1 MAVVTG
7 TFTTATPVGNREK
20 LSDVVSMITPRDTPI
35 YSDIPKPDD
44 IDRAF
49 FEWEIDTL
57 AAPAANA
64 QLEGDVFTFATVS
77 PVTRVGE
84 YTQILRKD
92 WSISASQESSNNA
105 GNAEKR
111 KRVQL
116 KRGIEIRKDVE
127 FSIVSNVASVGG
139 QTRIS
144 GGLPSWIT
152 TNASRGA
159 GGSNGGY
166 SSGTKL
172 TVAETTGTQRAFTQ
186 ALLDA
191 VMQSAYAAGADVKKA
206 YVSPYA
212 KGVFVTFMS
221 NSNVASYRYMAESG
235 NKNKIIS
242 NADIYASPWGEI
254 EIVPNRVMAASAAVA
269 RRVFLVDPE
278 MLGWAWFRE
287 IANVPNLAKIADSEQ
302 GVIIGEGGL
311 KAFNEAGCGVV
322 ADIFGLTSAS

>member
-7 TFTTATPVGNREK
+7 TFTTATPVGNRES
-20 LSDVVSMITPRDTPI
+20 LSDVISMITPRDTPI
-35 YSDIPKPDD
+35 YSDIAHPSV
-44 IDRAF
+44 DRAF

-57 AAPAANA
+57 NSPVSNT
-64 QLEGDVFTFATVS
+64 QLEGDTFTFATVS
-77 PVTRVGE
+77 PVTRVAE

-92 WSISASQESSNNA
+92 WSISASQEASDNA
-105 GNAEKR
+105 GDAEKR

-127 FSIVSNVASVGG
+127 LSIVTNVASVGG
-139 QTRIS
+139 QTRVS
-144 GGLPSWIT
+144 GGLPSWLT
-152 TNASRGA
+152 SNVSRGA
-159 GGSNGGY
+159 TGSNGGY

-186 ALLDA
+186 TLLDA
-191 VMQSAYAAGADVKKA
+191 VMQSCYQSGADVKKA

-212 KGVFVTFMS
+212 KGVFVSFMS
-221 NSNVASYRYMAESG
+221 NANVATFRYMTESG
-235 NKNKIIS
+235 NNNKLVS

-254 EIVPNRVMAASAAVA
+254 EVVPNRVMATSAAVA

-278 MLGWAWFRE
+278 MLGWAWFRP
-287 IANVPNLAKIADSEQ
+287 IQNVPNLAKVADSEQ

-311 KAFNEAGCGVV
+311 KVNNEAGCGVV
-322 ADIFGLTSAS
+322 ADIFGLTAST

>member
-7 TFTTATPVGNREK
+7 TFTTATPVGNREA
-20 LSDVVSMITPRDTPI
+20 LSDVISMITPRDTPI
-35 YSDIPKPDD
+35 YSDISHPSV
-44 IDRAF
+44 DRAF

-64 QLEGDVFTFATVS
+64 QLEGDTFTFATVS
-77 PVTRVGE
+77 PVTRVAE

-116 KRGIEIRKDVE
+116 KRGIEIKKDVE

-144 GGLPSWIT
+144 GGLPSWLT
-152 TNASRGA
+152 TNVSRDA
-159 GGSNGGY
+159 GGANGGY
-166 SSGTKL
+166 NSGTKL
-172 TVAETTGTQRAFTQ
+172 TVAATNGTQRAFTQ

-191 VMQSAYAAGADVKKA
+191 VMQQAYASGADVKKA
-206 YVSPYA
+206 YLSPYA

-221 NSNVASYRYMAESG
+221 NTNVASFRYMAQSG
-235 NKNKIIS
+235 DNNKIVS

-254 EIVPNRVMAASAAVA
+254 EIAPNRVMATSAGVA
-269 RRVFLVDPE
+269 RNVFLVDPE
-278 MLGWAWFRE
+278 MAAWAWFRN

-302 GVIIGEGGL
+302 GVILGEGGL
-311 KAFNEAGCGVV
+311 KMVNEAGCGVV
-322 ADIFGLTSAS
+322 ADIYGLTAST

>member
-7 TFTTATPVGNREK
+7 TFTTATPVGNRES
-20 LSDVVSMITPRDTPI
+20 LSDVVNMITPRDTPI
-35 YSDIPKPDD
+35 YSAIPHPSE
-44 IDRAF
+44 DRSL

-57 AAPAANA
+57 AAPGANA
-64 QLEGDVFTFATVS
+64 QLEGDTFTFATVS
-77 PVTRVGE
+77 PVTRAKE

-92 WSISASQESSNNA
+92 WSISGSQEASKNA

-116 KRGIEIRKDVE
+116 KRGIEIKKDVE

-166 SSGTKL
+166 NTGTGL
-172 TVAETTGTQRAFTQ
+172 TVAETTGTLRAFTQ
-186 ALLDA
+186 TLLDA
-191 VMQSAYAAGADVKKA
+191 VMQSCYSAGANVKKA
-206 YVSPYA
+206 YLSPYN

-221 NSNVASYRYMAESG
+221 NSNVATFRYMAESG
-235 NKNKIIS
+235 ENNKIVS
-242 NADIYASPWGEI
+242 NADVYASPWGEI
-254 EIVPNRVMAASAAVA
+254 EIMPNRVMAGSAAVA
-269 RRVFLVDPE
+269 RRVFCVDPE
-278 MLGWAWFRE
+278 LLEWAWFRA
-287 IANVPNLAKIADSEQ
+287 IHNVPDLAKIADSEQ
-302 GVIIGEGGL
+302 GVILGEGGL
-311 KAFNEAGCGVV
+311 KATNEAGCGVV
-322 ADIFGLTSAS
+322 ADVFGLTAST

>member
-1 MAVVTG
+1 MAVITN
-7 TFTTATPVGNREK
+7 TFTTATPVGNREA
-20 LSDVVSMITPRDTPI
+20 LSDIISMITPRDTPT
-35 YSDIPKPDD
+35 YSDISHPSV
-44 IDRAF
+44 DRAF

-64 QLEGDVFTFATVS
+64 QLEGDTFTFAAVS
-77 PVTRVGE
+77 PVVRVAE

-92 WSISASQESSNNA
+92 WSISGSQESSNNA
-105 GNAEKR
+105 GDAEKR

-127 FSIVSNVASVGG
+127 LSIVSNVASVGG
-139 QTRIS
+139 QTRVS

-152 TNASRGA
+152 TNDSRGA
-159 GGSNGGY
+159 GGADGGY

-172 TVAETTGTQRAFTQ
+172 TVAATNGTQRAFTQ

-191 VMQSAYAAGADVKKA
+191 VMQSCYQAGANVKKA

-221 NSNVASYRYMAESG
+221 NANVASYRYMAENG
-235 NKNKIIS
+235 DRNMIVS

-254 EIVPNRVMAASAAVA
+254 EVVPNRVMANAVTVA
-269 RRVFLVDPE
+269 RNVFLVDPE
-278 MLGWAWFRE
+278 MLGWAWFRP
-287 IANVPNLAKIADSEQ
+287 IANVPDLAKTADSEQ
-302 GVIIGEGGL
+302 GVILGEGGL
-311 KAFNEAGCGVV
+311 KVMNEAGCGVV
-322 ADIFGLTSAS
+322 ADIFGTTAST